1 MVAEACGREIGGCC
15 AVNGALKGAGVS
27 TQVCVCGAVSRCLVG
42 LVLSFVAAR
51 VSHVIPVAPVV
62 LYGFR

>member
-1 MVAEACGREIGGCC
+1 MGGSC
-15 AVNGALKGAGVS
+15 AVNGALLFPRRS
-27 TQVCVCGAVSRCLVG
+27 EVCVCGAVSRCFVW

-62 LYGFR
+62 LRGFR

>member
-1 MVAEACGREIGGCC
+1 MREGDGRVLRGQW
-15 AVNGALKGAGVS
+15 GAAVS
-27 TQVCVCGAVSRCLVG
+27 TQVCVCGAVSRCFVW

-62 LYGFR
+62 LHGFR